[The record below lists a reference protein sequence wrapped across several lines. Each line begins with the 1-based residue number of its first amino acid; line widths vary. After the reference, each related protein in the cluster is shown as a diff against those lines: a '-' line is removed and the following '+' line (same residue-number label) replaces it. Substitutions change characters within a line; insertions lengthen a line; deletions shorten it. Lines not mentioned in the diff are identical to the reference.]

1 MMSLQFVNNPD
12 KALPEEYW
20 LESAYECPISKK
32 PLVKVIAERDDYL
45 PMLLAI
51 IREGNKTLKIAD
63 GVSTCKAF
71 SMQWTAGSCIELYEE
86 AFPKN
91 AHEPRRFIHFQ
102 TVEEQSHLEKIVSHL
117 SIFDPEQ
124 NALTVRHVLTRLTYK
139 LQVEPWLSRCLQLPI
154 DNKNYS
160 DFSQLASRL
169 VHGYPNLEK
178 KPAEAKALLERMIE
192 VNSSDKILYT
202 LLDMVTEK

>member
-1 MMSLQFVNNPD
+1 MSLQFVNNPD
-12 KALPEEYW
+12 KALPVEYW

-32 PLVKVIAERDDYL
+32 PLARVIAERADYL

-51 IREGNKTLKIAD
+51 IRDGNNKCKIAD

-91 AHEPRRFIHFQ
+91 AQEPRRFMHFQ
-102 TVEEQSHLEKIVSHL
+102 TVEKQSHLEKIASL
-117 SIFDPEQ
+117 LAIFDPEQ
-124 NALTVRHVLTRLTYK
+124 NALTVRHVLTRLTFN
-139 LQVEPWLSRCLQLPI
+139 QQIEPWLGRCLQLPV

-169 VHGYPNLEK
+169 VHGYPNLER

-192 VNSSDKILYT
+192 VNPSDKILYT